1 MATFQLAGLPSMQVA
16 NQNAPG
22 QPSLSNYDFS
32 QRPNVG
38 VQLAQGLGA
47 VGQEIQQNEAAQ
59 KLSDFQKLSVRLMRQ
74 VIATPCVNLQPPI
87 QTRLKQF
94 VRAWVLLM
102 LIAIRRWAICL
113 HD

>member
-47 VGQEIQQNEAAQ
+47 VGQAMR
-59 KLSDFQKLSVRLMRQ
+59 LSDFQKLSVRLMRQ
-74 VIATPCVNLQPPI
+74 VIGTPCVNLQPPI

-94 VRAWVLLM
+94 VRAWALLM
-102 LIAIRRWAICL
+102 LTEIRRWAICL